1 MEYAVHAAR
10 DPEPNVFW
18 AECRFS
24 ERVSWVSN
32 VQRVL
37 MLTDSD
43 QIRSSAKSVVAVCKV
58 YCVRAG

>member
-1 MEYAVHAAR
+1 MLSTQHVTQNLMSSGR
-10 DPEPNVFW
+10 SVVSSD
-18 AECRFS
+18 
-24 ERVSWVSN
+24 RVSLVSN